1 MWSLQV
7 MKYLFE
13 VPIELTCCENSPYA
27 IFMKTNGHSVDLTFE
42 CASPQSVVDKNKA
55 VVICAHG

>member
-1 MWSLQV
+1 

-13 VPIELTCCENSPYA
+13 IPIELTCCENSPHA
-27 IFMKTNGHSVDLTFE
+27 IFMKTNGHPVDLTFE
-42 CASPQSVVDKNKA
+42 YVASQSVVDKNKA